1 MKIVLFGA
9 TGMIGQGVL
18 RALIDEPRIT
28 RIEAIVRQPLSSP
41 SPKVHSVVHRD
52 FTDFT
57 GVGDAFLDVDACC
70 FCLGV
75 SSAGMSEAAYTA
87 ITYDV
92 TAAAA
97 DALYQGSPNARFLF
111 VSGASTDATEK
122 GPVMWARVKGR
133 AENAVRAR
141 FGKNAYVF
149 RPAFIQPLDGI
160 RSRTAV
166 HNVLYSVLRIFVPLI
181 RRLAPDSTSTTRI
194 IGRAMT
200 QVALHGTDQQ
210 VLEARDINRVG
221 AALS

>member
-133 AENAVRAR
+133 AENTVRAR
-141 FGKNAYVF
+141 FGKK
-149 RPAFIQPLDGI
+149 R
-160 RSRTAV
+160 
-166 HNVLYSVLRIFVPLI
+166 LRIPAGVHS
-181 RRLAPDSTSTTRI
+181 AV
-194 IGRAMT
+194 GRHPFADGRV
-200 QVALHGTDQQ
+200 QCALQCVANLRATHSSPGT
-210 VLEARDINRVG
+210 
-221 AALS
+221 